1 MQGDKNYHFT
11 KMTLEEYTRAL
22 ASEEH
27 IPGGGSV
34 AGLCMSFAISLFM
47 MVLSISVKEFDEDL
61 DNLYKKLEQER
72 IRVLDLVNRDSRY
85 FDELMLSFKMPK
97 NTPEEQQKRKEAI
110 ENGYKNAAYVPYQ
123 LYKIVCDLEEDV
135 KKYRYVIKSNLES
148 DLTILENLSRLSKA
162 NCIDNI
168 HANKF
173 DLALCQRVFGE
184 VSYDEER

>member
-11 KMTLEEYTRAL
+11 NMTLEEYTKAL

-61 DNLYKKLEQER
+61 DNLYQKLEQER
-72 IRVLDLVNRDSRY
+72 LHVLDLVNMDSRY

-123 LYKIVCDLEEDV
+123 LYKIVCDLEENV
-135 KKYRYVIKSNLES
+135 EKYRHLIKSSLDS
-148 DLTILENLSRLSKA
+148 DLVILENLSHLSKV
-162 NCIDNI
+162 NCMDNI

-173 DLALCQRVFGE
+173 DLSLCKRVFDE
-184 VSYDEER
+184 VIYDKER